1 MIDDITKFVMF
12 AVTGYRRLT
21 YKELLAEYEIWGNL

>member
-21 YKELLAEYEIWGNL
+21 YKELLADCALWGNL